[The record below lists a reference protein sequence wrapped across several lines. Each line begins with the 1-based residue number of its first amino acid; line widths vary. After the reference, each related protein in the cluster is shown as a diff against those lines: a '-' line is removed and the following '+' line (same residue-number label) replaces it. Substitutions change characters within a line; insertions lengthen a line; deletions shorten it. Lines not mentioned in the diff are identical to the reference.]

1 MNDAL
6 MYFLKVNV
14 AIALFYL
21 FFRLAFYNDTFWKT
35 RRFYLVFSILLSA
48 MYPFISFTDWL
59 EKQEPMQVIVLGYT
73 QLQEITI
80 TPQATSKLTVENIL
94 LAVYALVSAVL
105 LVKMLVQLVS
115 ILRWRWKGEKQL
127 LQGIEIISVKEK
139 ITPFSFFN
147 MIFINPTL
155 HNEQDT
161 TQILTHELTHARQM
175 HSLDVLISELL
186 VVCCWV
192 NPAAWLLKRETRQNL
207 EFLADNSV
215 LESGFDSKKYQYHL
229 LELSYQTPDVKLG
242 NKFNVSPLKKR
253 ITMMNQQKTAKAGI
267 LKYSLIVPLA
277 LALILSSNAQTIVN
291 SAKKA
296 ITAKTQTV
304 NTPKK
309 TATQQPASTQSNP
322 SAKDEQGVYDVIQVM
337 PQFPGGDRELLK
349 VINNNLRYPIEA
361 KQKGIQGK
369 VITRFVVNKSGKV
382 ENPEIVR
389 GVDPNL
395 DAAAIKVINTLPNF
409 VPGEQNGKKV
419 AVWYTLPIT
428 FKLDSE
434 LETNKV
440 FDVIEKMPQF
450 PGGDNALLEFVQK
463 NLKYPIEAV
472 KTGTQGKVILR
483 FIVSETGKVSRVK
496 IVSTIPENNK
506 KLDEV
511 VVVGYGS
518 PENKKKLDEKVVV
531 GYGTKVN
538 EKVVVGYGAKVD
550 EKTQTAEANM
560 ALLEKEAARVV
571 STLPDFIPGEQN
583 GKKVAVYYT
592 LPVTFRLN

>member
-48 MYPFISFTDWL
+48 VYPFISFADWL
-59 EKQEPMQVIVLGYT
+59 EKQEPMQVIVLTYT
-73 QLQEITI
+73 QLQEITV
-80 TPQATSKLTVENIL
+80 TPQLTSKLTVENIL
-94 LAVYALVSAVL
+94 LAVYALVSTVL

-115 ILRWRWKGEKQL
+115 ILRWKWKGEKQL
-127 LQGIEIISVKEK
+127 LQGVEVISINEK

-147 MIFINPTL
+147 MIFINPAL

-175 HSLDVLISELL
+175 HSLDVLLSELL
-186 VVCCWV
+186 VVCCWI
-192 NPAAWLLKRETRQNL
+192 NPAAWLLKREIRQNL

-215 LESGFDSKKYQYHL
+215 LESGFDSKRYQYHL

-253 ITMMNQQKTAKAGI
+253 ITMMNQQKTSKAGI
-267 LKYSLIVPLA
+267 LKYSLIVPLT

-296 ITAKTQTV
+296 LSTAKSTVTGTKSIVVNETNVVAETKNESQEPLLATIQDVKQTD
-304 NTPKK
+304 NSK
-309 TATQQPASTQSNP
+309 
-322 SAKDEQGVYDVIQVM
+322 VYTVVEKM
-337 PQFPGGDRELLK
+337 PQFPGGDAALIKFISNNLK
-349 VINNNLRYPIEA
+349 YPKTSFINN
-361 KQKGIQGK
+361 IQGK
-369 VITRFVVNKSGKV
+369 VILRFVVSETGKV
-382 ENPEIVR
+382 RDAEVVR
-389 GVDPNL
+389 SL
-395 DAAAIKVINTLPNF
+395 DADCDKEAIRVMNSLPDF
-409 VPGEQNGKKV
+409 IPGEQNGKKV
-419 AVWYTLPIT
+419 SVWYTLPIT

-434 LETNKV
+434 PEANKV

-450 PGGDNALLEFVQK
+450 PGGDEALMKYIAQ
-463 NLKYPIEAV
+463 NIKYPIDAM
-472 KTGTQGKVILR
+472 KTGTQGKVYLR
-483 FIVSETGKVSRVK
+483 FVVSATGKVENPTVIK
-496 IVSTIPENNK
+496 STLESAK

-511 VVVGYGS
+511 VVVGYAS
-518 PENKKKLDEKVVV
+518 K
-531 GYGTKVN
+531 TN
-538 EKVVVGYGAKVD
+538 EKNQA
-550 EKTQTAEANM
+550 AEANM
-560 ALLEKEAARVV
+560 ALLEKEASRVA

>member
-48 MYPFISFTDWL
+48 VYPFISFADWL
-59 EKQEPMQVIVLGYT
+59 EKQESMQVIVLSYT
-73 QLQEITI
+73 QLQEITV
-80 TPQATSKLTVENIL
+80 TPQLTSKLTVENIL
-94 LAVYALVSAVL
+94 LAVYALVSTVL
-105 LVKMLVQLVS
+105 LVKMLVQLIS
-115 ILRWRWKGEKQL
+115 ILRWKWKGEKQL
-127 LQGIEIISVKEK
+127 LQGVEVISINEK

-147 MIFINPTL
+147 MIFINPAL

-192 NPAAWLLKRETRQNL
+192 NPAAWLLKREIRQNL

-215 LESGFDSKKYQYHL
+215 LESGFDSKSYQYHL
-229 LELSYQTPDVKLG
+229 LELSYQMPDVKLG

-253 ITMMNQQKTAKAGI
+253 ITMMNQQKTSKAGI
-267 LKYSLIVPLA
+267 LKYSLIVPLT

-296 ITAKTQTV
+296 ITTAKIQAV
-304 NTPKK
+304 SIPKK
-309 TATQQPASTQSNP
+309 TATQQPVSTQSNQ
-322 SAKDEQGVYDVIQVM
+322 SADDKTDKQRVYDVIDVM
-337 PQFPGGDRELLK
+337 PQFPGGDKMLLQYIGK
-349 VINNNLRYPIEA
+349 NLKYPLIA
-361 KQKGIQGK
+361 MQKGIQGQ

-395 DAAAIKVINTLPNF
+395 DAAAIKVINTLPDF
-409 VPGEQNGKKV
+409 TPGEQNGKKV

-434 LETNKV
+434 PEANKV

-450 PGGDNALLEFVQK
+450 PGGDEALLK
-463 NLKYPIEAV
+463 YIGSNLRYPAEAAI
-472 KTGTQGKVILR
+472 TGTQGKVILR
-483 FIVSETGKVSRVK
+483 FIVSATGKVENPTVIK
-496 IVSTIPENNK
+496 STLESAK

-511 VVVGYGS
+511 VVVGYAS
-518 PENKKKLDEKVVV
+518 K
-531 GYGTKVN
+531 TN
-538 EKVVVGYGAKVD
+538 EKNQV
-550 EKTQTAEANM
+550 AEANM
-560 ALLEKEAARVV
+560 ALLEKEASRVA